1 MSNTE
6 NSTTRMVGQ
15 VKWFNTKTG
24 YGFITAKEGEHEG
37 KDIFTHYSSIRVT
50 DSQYKYLVQG
60 EYVDLVIVK
69 SSQGNHEFQSSDV
82 TGIKGGGLMCETRKM
97 NMQEDKQP
105 SSRKYKTRQQPPKST
120 STSTDAPVD
129 N

>member
-105 SSRKYKTRQQPPKST
+105 SNRKYKTRQQPQK

>member
-97 NMQEDKQP
+97 NMQEDKQQP
-105 SSRKYKTRQQPPKST
+105 SNRKYKTRQQPQK
-120 STSTDAPVD
+120 STSTDAPID